1 MAKVTISKKSCVVN
15 PLKMSQPIGA
25 ALAFMGIKNAMPLLH
40 GSQGCTAFGLVL
52 FVRHFREMIPLQT
65 TAMNE
70 VTTILGG
77 KDNIEEAIV
86 NIYNRAKPAL
96 IGLCS
101 TGLTEIKGDDVEAYL
116 QLIRKKHPEL
126 EALEIIYASTP
137 DFKGAFQ
144 DGWVQAVT
152 QTLATLVPH
161 RQEAVQ
167 GQVNVLAGSHLSVA
181 DIDEVREIIESFG
194 LSPIILPDLSKA
206 LDGYVPEH
214 FTPTTMGGTTL
225 EEIRQMAS
233 SAHTIVIG
241 ESLWPGAELLIN
253 KGMPVT
259 VFPRLTGLGVNDD
272 FLAFLAE
279 FSGNPVP
286 NQWRRE
292 RARLVDA
299 MLDGHFFFG
308 GKKVAIGAEPDL
320 LFALS
325 SFLQEMGAEI
335 ATAITTTDTPILQQ
349 VPTAE
354 VIIGDLDDLEA
365 KSQGVDLLLTHAH
378 GRQAAERLGVPLFRV
393 GLPQFDRLGA
403 PHQLMVGYR
412 GTRRLIYE
420 IGNIFLANIPHPH
433 PQDSYDHARAPVET
447 H

>member
-1 MAKVTISKKSCVVN
+1 MAKVTISKKSCAVN

-77 KDNIEEAIV
+77 MDNIEEAIV

-144 DGWVQAVT
+144 DGWVQAVA
-152 QTLATLVPH
+152 QTLATLVPY
-161 RQEAVQ
+161 RQEAVAN
-167 GQVNVLAGSHLSVA
+167 QVNVLAGSHLSVA

-241 ESLWPGAELLIN
+241 ESLWPAAELLIN

-259 VFPRLTGLGVNDD
+259 VFPRLTGLGANDD
-272 FLAFLAE
+272 F
-279 FSGNPVP
+279 
-286 NQWRRE
+286 W
-292 RARLVDA
+292 
-299 MLDGHFFFG
+299 
-308 GKKVAIGAEPDL
+308 
-320 LFALS
+320 LF
-325 SFLQEMGAEI
+325 
-335 ATAITTTDTPILQQ
+335 
-349 VPTAE
+349 
-354 VIIGDLDDLEA
+354 
-365 KSQGVDLLLTHAH
+365 
-378 GRQAAERLGVPLFRV
+378 
-393 GLPQFDRLGA
+393 
-403 PHQLMVGYR
+403 
-412 GTRRLIYE
+412 
-420 IGNIFLANIPHPH
+420 
-433 PQDSYDHARAPVET
+433 
-447 H
+447 